1 MLNKYE
7 FYLFMM
13 EILRFVKSRKV
24 YDTIF
29 SLIDEDNDNLMSNK
43 EWGSFFDPDE
53 ESKFT
58 VYIAY

>member
-1 MLNKYE
+1 
-7 FYLFMM
+7 MM